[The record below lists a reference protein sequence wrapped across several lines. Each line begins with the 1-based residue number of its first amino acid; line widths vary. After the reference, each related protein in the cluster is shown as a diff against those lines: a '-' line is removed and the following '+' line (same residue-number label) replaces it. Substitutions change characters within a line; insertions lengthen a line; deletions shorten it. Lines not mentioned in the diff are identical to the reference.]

1 MVGRKDM
8 NNSELFKADYF
19 NVFINTYDS
28 VDGLK
33 YEHSIMLAPTKNH
46 IVSPPVTREELKALA
61 DFIYKV
67 IGEA

>member
-1 MVGRKDM
+1 M
-8 NNSELFKADYF
+8 NNSHSFKADYF

-28 VDGLK
+28 IDGLK

-46 IVSPPVTREELKALA
+46 VVSPSVSKDELKELA

>member
-1 MVGRKDM
+1 M
-8 NNSELFKADYF
+8 NNSHSFQADYF
-19 NVFINTYDS
+19 NVFVNTYDS
-28 VDGLK
+28 IDGLK